1 MINQDDFKKIDLRV
15 GRVVEVKEIEKSD
28 KLLVLKVDIGEE
40 TRQVLA
46 GIGRDYKPNEI
57 IGRDVVVIINLE
69 PKEMFGLKS
78 EGMLLAA
85 KSEGKPIILTTERE
99 ALPGSIII

>member
-15 GRVVEVKEIEKSD
+15 GRVVEAREIEKSD
-28 KLLVLKVDIGEE
+28 KLLLLKIDIGEE

-46 GIGRDYKPNEI
+46 GIRKYYKPNEI
-57 IGRDVVVIINLE
+57 IGKNVVVVINLE
-69 PKEMFGLKS
+69 PKEMLGFKS

-85 KSEGKPIILTTERE
+85 ESEGRPIFLTTERE
-99 ALPGSIII
+99 ALPGSLIL